1 MTENQIY
8 EMIAKELN
16 LRLNQVVHTI
26 ELLDDDNTVP
36 FIARYRKERTGMLNE
51 DHIRDIQQRITYLRS
66 LEKRKETILKSIAEQ
81 GKLTPELK
89 SKIDATTKLQDL
101 EDLYLP
107 YKPKRR
113 TRGTIA
119 KEKGLQ
125 PLADLVLLQQ
135 TVSGIPEDYARKFIN
150 PEKAVNTAEEAL
162 AGACDIVAEI
172 ISENADIR
180 KKVREFTYSTGLI
193 VTVARDK
200 TAQSVF
206 EMYYDYSEPVAKIP
220 AHRILAINR
229 GEKENV
235 LKVSLD
241 LDTEQVKA
249 IISGVY
255 VTNKASIF
263 SEYLYNAIED
273 AYKRLIGPAIERE
286 IRNTLSETG
295 EEQAI
300 RVFATNLKKLL
311 LQPPVSG
318 KVIMGIDPGFR
329 TGSKVAVIDKTGKYL
344 EGGTIYP
351 HPPQNKYNE
360 AKAKLL
366 SLINKYSVDIIAIG
380 NGTASRETEFL
391 AAETITEIG
400 NARQVSYIIVS
411 EAGASVYSASKV
423 AKDEFPDL
431 EAGLRGNISI
441 ARRLLDP
448 LAELVKID
456 PKSIG
461 VGQYQHD
468 VNQKTL
474 HESLRN
480 VVEDCVNQ
488 VGVNLNTASKSLL
501 TYISGLTSRTA
512 ENIVKYRESHG
523 AFQDREELKQV
534 PGIGINAFEQ
544 SAGFLRIPNG
554 KNPLDNTSIHP
565 ESYDATQSLL
575 KKFNVND
582 IHQGGK
588 ALVNRLKQNHEQIR
602 QLSTELAIGEP
613 TLIDIL
619 KNLEKPG
626 RDPREEL
633 PKPIFKSDV
642 LKIEDLQEGMILKG
656 TVRNVVDF
664 GAFVDIGV
672 KQDGLVHISQ
682 MGDRFIKDPHK
693 VLAVGDVV
701 DVKIISID
709 SERGRI
715 GLSMKG
721 ISKSGS
727 VSA

>member
-8 EMIAKELN
+8 EMVAKELN
-16 LRLNQVVHTI
+16 LRLNQVVQTI

-51 DHIRDIQQRITYLRS
+51 DNIRDIQQRTTYLRS

-113 TRGTIA
+113 TRGTMA

-125 PLADLVLLQQ
+125 TLADLILLQQ
-135 TVSGIPEDYARKFIN
+135 TVTGIPEDYARKFIN
-150 PEKAVNTAEEAL
+150 PEKAVNTVEEAL

-180 KKVREFTYSTGLI
+180 KNIREFTYSTGLI

-241 LDTEQVKA
+241 LDAEQVNA
-249 IISGVY
+249 IISSVY

-273 AYKRLIGPAIERE
+273 AYKRLISPAIERE

-300 RVFATNLKKLL
+300 RVFATNLKNLL
-311 LQPPVSG
+311 LQAPVSG

-360 AKAKLL
+360 AKTKLL
-366 SLINKYSVDIIAIG
+366 SLIDKYSVDIIAIG

-391 AAETITEIG
+391 AAEIISEIG
-400 NARQVSYIIVS
+400 NARQISYIIVS

-431 EAGLRGNISI
+431 EASLRGNISI

-512 ENIVKYRESHG
+512 ENIVKYRESNG
-523 AFQDREELKQV
+523 AFQAREELKQV

-554 KNPLDNTSIHP
+554 KNPLDSTSIHP

-575 KKFNVND
+575 EKFNVND

-588 ALVNRLKQNHEQIR
+588 ALVNRLKTNHEQIR
-602 QLSTELAIGEP
+602 QLSAELAIGEP

-619 KNLEKPG
+619 ENLEKPG

-709 SERGRI
+709 SKRGRI

-727 VSA
+727 VTA